1 MNEEDYPKKREQHC
15 KWSKKKG
22 LTVLGDIELSQC
34 GRLDAQGT
42 TGLTQHMQ
50 WAVLPC

>member
-1 MNEEDYPKKREQHC
+1 MGKAIPRRRSSIADGPRR
-15 KWSKKKG
+15 KW

-42 TGLTQHMQ
+42 TGLTDRMQ
-50 WAVLPC
+50 WPVLLY